1 MEETVTQQAIRL
13 KKDKIIKGITCPSC
27 SGELDISEGIRSL
40 NCKFCGTLL
49 VAKGLGSSMRFFV
62 PKKLKRDDAI
72 NKAFNWLGSGLA
84 KAKGLKTNSKVTEA
98 FLTYIPYWRVTADV
112 VGWIFGQ
119 EKKTRTSNGRT
130 ETYYVDVE
138 KKVMQTYDRTYSACD
153 VSELGVKQVNLT
165 GDEIHPVD
173 METLQRDGMMFNV
186 VSSEKEAFEFALD
199 QFAESARASA
209 SVDRITFEHT
219 DLIRKQ
225 ISIVYYPL
233 WVIRYTFA
241 NRTYQVVVDGEDGT
255 ICYGKAP
262 GNNLYRAVIGI
273 IGTGAGMFLTT
284 LFGAFALAGNSKGSS
299 NFAIGVYIV
308 AFIFGIVL
316 IRAGYKRFR
325 YGGEIEEGTG
335 IVAIQPPKSKNASET
350 SVAGIG
356 KDEAIEFTKNAA
368 MSVAIGAIAGAIF
381 NRN

>member
-1 MEETVTQQAIRL
+1 MEETVTQQAIKL

-49 VAKGLGSSMRFFV
+49 VAKGLGSSMRFYV
-62 PKKLKRDDAI
+62 PKKLKREDAI

-84 KAKGLKTNSKVTEA
+84 KAKGLRTNSKVTEA

-119 EKKTRTSNGRT
+119 EKRTRTSNGRT

-138 KKVMQTYDRTYSACD
+138 KKVMKNYDRTYSACD

-165 GDEIHPVD
+165 GDEIRPVD
-173 METLQRDGMMFNV
+173 MEVLQRDGMLFNV
-186 VSSEKEAFEFALD
+186 VSSEKEAFEFALE
-199 QFAESARASA
+199 QFAADARAA
-209 SVDRITFEHT
+209 AAVDRITFEHT
-219 DLIRKQ
+219 DLVRKQ
-225 ISIVYYPL
+225 ISVVYYPL

-273 IGTGAGMFLTT
+273 LGTGAGMFLTT
-284 LFGAFALAGNSKGSS
+284 FFGAFAMAGSNNSTK
-299 NFAIGVYIV
+299 FAFAVYII
-308 AFIFGIVL
+308 AFIIGIL
-316 IRAGYKRFR
+316 FITKGYKRFR

-335 IVAIQPPKSKNASET
+335 IVTQAAVKKT
-350 SVAGIG
+350 VAGISSDDM
-356 KDEAIEFTKNAA
+356 KSEAVEFTKNAA

>member
-1 MEETVTQQAIRL
+1 MEETVTQQAIKL
-13 KKDKIIKGITCPSC
+13 KKDKVIKGITCPSC
-27 SGELDISEGIRSL
+27 SGELDISEGVRSL

-49 VAKGLGSSMRFFV
+49 VAKGLGSSMRFYV
-62 PKKLKRDDAI
+62 PRKLKREDAI
-72 NKAFNWLGSGLA
+72 NKAFTWLGSGLA

-98 FLTYIPYWRVTADV
+98 FLTYIPYWRVTANV

-119 EKKTRTSNGRT
+119 EKRTRTSNGRT

-138 KKVMQTYDRTYSACD
+138 KKIMQTYDRTYSACD

-165 GDEIHPVD
+165 GDEIRPVE
-173 METLQRDGMMFNV
+173 METLQRDGMLFNI
-186 VSSEKEAFEFALD
+186 VSSEKEAFEFALE
-199 QFAESARASA
+199 QFAAEARASA

-219 DLIRKQ
+219 DLVRKQ

-273 IGTGAGMFLTT
+273 LGTGAGMFLTT
-284 LFGAFALAGNSKGSS
+284 FFGAFAMAGSNNSTK
-299 NFAIGVYIV
+299 FAIAVYII
-308 AFIFGIVL
+308 AFIIGIL
-316 IRAGYKRFR
+316 FITKGYKRFR

-335 IVAIQPPKSKNASET
+335 IVTQKAVKKT
-350 SVAGIG
+350 VAGISSDDM
-356 KDEAIEFTKNAA
+356 KSEAVEFTKNAA

-381 NRN
+381 NRD

>member
-1 MEETVTQQAIRL
+1 MEETVTQQAIKL

-27 SGELDISEGIRSL
+27 SGELDMSEGIRSL

-49 VAKGLGSSMRFFV
+49 VAKGLGNSMRFYV
-62 PKKLKRDDAI
+62 TKKLKREDAI

-84 KAKGLKTNSKVTEA
+84 KARGLKTNSKVTEA

-119 EKKTRTSNGRT
+119 EKRTRTSNGRT

-138 KKVMQTYDRTYSACD
+138 KKVMKTYDRTYSACD
-153 VSELGVKQVNLT
+153 VSELGVKQVNLS
-165 GDEIHPVD
+165 GDEIRPVD
-173 METLQRDGMMFNV
+173 METLQRDGMLFNV
-186 VSSEKEAFEFALD
+186 VSSEKEAFEYALE
-199 QFAESARASA
+199 QFAGDARASVG
-209 SVDRITFEHT
+209 VDRITFEHT

-233 WVIRYTFA
+233 WVVRYTFA

-273 IGTGAGMFLTT
+273 IGTGTGMFLTT
-284 LFGAFALAGNSKGSS
+284 LFGAFAFAGRSDNSVK
-299 NFAIGVYIV
+299 FAFAVYIIS
-308 AFIFGIVL
+308 FIIGIIF
-316 IRAGYKRFR
+316 IRKGYKRFR

-335 IVAIQPPKSKNASET
+335 IVVNQPSKKET
-350 SVAGIG
+350 TVAGIN
-356 KDEAIEFTKNAA
+356 KSDAMELTKNVAV
-368 MSVAIGAIAGAIF
+368 SVAIGAIAGAIF
-381 NRN
+381 NRR